1 MNVFNAS
8 DVSEQYLTN
17 TCDNFQ
23 KELYRLMSATSGEN
37 VDLGKERERQKEIT
51 LLNSIL
57 LQILKFKKFRKALSL
72 KN

>member
-37 VDLGKERERQKEIT
+37 VDLGKRARETKRNHPIK
-51 LLNSIL
+51 
-57 LQILKFKKFRKALSL
+57 
-72 KN
+72 